1 MSKGKFGLRQEDKMK
16 GWRRLGLWVG
26 ICILLTS
33 CATTP
38 APKIIDSKYTVIA
51 PQWKFVIQFPQEGFT
66 INEEFT
72 RRPNYGFTNRQTGL
86 NVTFNFERA
95 MNCNDSES
103 CRDYFANKLQAI
115 FPEKKNWRRFQ
126 LFGMYVSEN
135 MDGPV
140 TESFQA
146 ILRKMGREKELAN
159 FPIGLDMKTQHWNAH
174 VVEKGIWLDVH
185 LSKSNYQE
193 VDRELFTNF
202 LRSMV
207 ILYRKF

>member
-1 MSKGKFGLRQEDKMK
+1 
-16 GWRRLGLWVG
+16 
-26 ICILLTS
+26 
-33 CATTP
+33 
-38 APKIIDSKYTVIA
+38 
-51 PQWKFVIQFPQEGFT
+51 
-66 INEEFT
+66 
-72 RRPNYGFTNRQTGL
+72 
-86 NVTFNFERA
+86 
-95 MNCNDSES
+95 
-103 CRDYFANKLQAI
+103 LQAI
-115 FPEKKNWRRFQ
+115 FPEKKNWRMFQ